1 MKEKLKKVTK
11 YVAVLLLAICIMQT
25 PTEASAAVTTG
36 TEFTDDRFEPETY
49 NNKRWI
55 YIKDLDTEKAYLFV
69 IENASKWEFEFYVE
83 EDIDKYV
90 SNYSCECY
98 ISTGSNFRVTYD
110 NVNQSSVSYDNVYI
124 ACSGENMLV
133 TFSGNEIYNSI
144 PEPEVTPEP
153 TPSETTDG
161 VQFRDIFD
169 ATIVDVLI
177 NILKKMTHLF
187 TIFPINVVMIASICG
202 IAFGLLGKAKRTAT
216 NK

>member
-36 TEFTDDRFEPETY
+36 TEFTDDRFAEEIY
-49 NNKRWI
+49 ANKQWI
-55 YIKDLDTEKAYLFV
+55 YIQADSNDYAYMLVPFVNNNEVVIDITRGATKYQFNTTAEYDL
-69 IENASKWEFEFYVE
+69 
-83 EDIDKYV
+83 
-90 SNYSCECY
+90 YSCDGDHL
-98 ISTGSNFRVTYD
+98 T
-110 NVNQSSVSYDNVYI
+110 SSSSFAKGVAIDEDVYI
-124 ACSGENMLV
+124 ACGGENMLV
-133 TFSGNEIYNSI
+133 TLSGNEIYNSI

-153 TPSETTDG
+153 TPSETTGG
-161 VQFRDIFD
+161 VQFSDIFD

-187 TIFPINVVMIASICG
+187 TIFPLNVVMIAFICG

>member
-1 MKEKLKKVTK
+1 MKEKAKKITK
-11 YVAVLLLAICIMQT
+11 YVAVLLLAVCIMQT

-36 TEFTDDRFEPETY
+36 TEFTDDRFESEMY

-69 IENASKWEFEFYVE
+69 SENASKWEFEFYVE

-90 SNYSCECY
+90 SNLSCECH
-98 ISTGSNFRVTYD
+98 ISPGSNFHVTYD

-153 TPSETTDG
+153 TPSETTDR
-161 VQFRDIFD
+161 VQFSDIFD

-187 TIFPINVVMIASICG
+187 TIFPLNVIMIASICG
-202 IAFGLLGKAKRTAT
+202 IAFGLFGKAKRTAT